1 VIWAVV
7 HAFAVSAG
15 EIRDER
21 VMEQPFLRLGRET
34 CGDLPAATRREWLIT
49 NGLGGYAMG
58 TLSGIPT
65 RRYHGWLVAALA
77 PPVERTVLVGGLD
90 ESIVAGER
98 RMPLSSFEFVDGT
111 IAPEGWRALE
121 SFELDGSLPVWHFAH
136 GEILVERRAWMV
148 HGANSTVVRYRL
160 LRGPAVRI
168 EVTPL
173 VTCRDHHILRTGPGA
188 VTHTSPTAGGIRV
201 HFDRPDV
208 ALDLIADQGDI
219 DANDGWWLGFR
230 HAVEADRGLND
241 RSDLYA
247 PATFHAELAPG
258 ISLELTLSAVTEGDA
273 GRVRPEAATLE
284 AEVERQRELLSR
296 AGAAGAPAPVRQL
309 VLAAD
314 QFLVERRLPGGEMV
328 PSVIAG
334 YPWFNDWGRD
344 TFISLPGLALV
355 TGRSGTAAAI
365 LRAFAGYVRDGLVP
379 NNFPDAAGDPAY
391 NTADASLWF
400 VVAAAAY
407 ERATGDAEL
416 VHELFP
422 VLTDIVDTHL
432 RGTRH
437 GIGVDTSDGLVR
449 AGQPGYALTW
459 LDARYDGRSITP
471 RIGKPVEINA
481 LWYNALC
488 IVAALSAREEDPGAE
503 PLFALADQVARSFRR
518 RFLLPGG
525 GLRDVVDGPDGDEPH
540 IRPNQILAVSLP
552 FPLLTG
558 QDAERVVEV
567 VGREL
572 LTSHGLRTLAAGDPE
587 YRGAHTGDRAG
598 RDEAY
603 HQGTVWS
610 WLIGPYVEAH
620 LKVHGDRALA
630 ASFLQP
636 FVDHLSDA
644 GVGSISETFDGDA
657 PFRPRGAP
665 AQAWGVAEL
674 LRAWALV
681 APWRRG
687 RRPGG

>member
-1 VIWAVV
+1 
-7 HAFAVSAG
+7 
-15 EIRDER
+15 
-21 VMEQPFLRLGRET
+21 MRLGRET
-34 CGDLPAATRREWLIT
+34 CGDLEAAKRREWLLT

-58 TLSGIPT
+58 TLTGIPT

-77 PPVERTVLVGGLD
+77 PPVERTVLIGGLD
-90 ESIVAGER
+90 EWLVAGER
-98 RMPLSSFEFVDGT
+98 RIPLSSFAFADGT
-111 IAPEGWRALE
+111 VSPEGWRNLE
-121 SFELDGSLPVWHFAH
+121 SFELDGSLPVWHFAD

-148 HGANSTVVRYRL
+148 HGANTTVVRYRL

-173 VTCRDHHILRTGPGA
+173 VTRRDHHILRTGTTA
-188 VTHTSPTAGGIRV
+188 VTHTSPRAGGLRV

-208 ALDLIADQGDI
+208 ALDLTVDQGGI
-219 DANDGWWLGFR
+219 DASDGWWLGFR
-230 HAVEADRGLND
+230 HGEETARGLD
-241 RSDLYA
+241 DLSDLYA
-247 PATFHAELAPG
+247 PGTFHAELAPG
-258 ISLELTLSAVTEGDA
+258 ISLELTLSAVTEGTAD
-273 GRVRPEAATLE
+273 GVATSLD
-284 AEVERQRELLSR
+284 AEVERQRGLLAS
-296 AGAAGAPAPVRQL
+296 AGAAGAPLPVQQL

-314 QFLVERRLPGGEMV
+314 QFLVERRLTDGSRV

-355 TGRSGTAAAI
+355 TGQAPTAAAI
-365 LRAFAGYVRDGLVP
+365 LRTFAGYVRDGLVP

-400 VVAAAAY
+400 VVASAAY
-407 ERATGDAEL
+407 ERATGVTEL
-416 VHELFP
+416 AHELFP

-432 RGTRH
+432 RGTRY
-437 GIGVDTSDGLVR
+437 GIAVDTPDGLLR
-449 AGQPGYALTW
+449 AGIPGYALTW
-459 LDARYDGRSITP
+459 MDARFDGRSITP

-525 GLRDVVDGPDGDEPH
+525 GLRDVVDGPDGDELH
-540 IRPNQILAVSLP
+540 VRPNQILAVSLP

-558 QDAERVVEV
+558 RDAERVVDV

-572 LTSHGLRTLAAGDPE
+572 LTSHGLRTLAPDDPD
-587 YRGAHTGDRAG
+587 YRGTHTGDRAG

-610 WLIGPYVEAH
+610 WLIGPFVEAH
-620 LKVHGDRALA
+620 LKVHGDRVLA

-636 FVDHLSDA
+636 FVDHLADA
-644 GVGSISETFDGDA
+644 GLGSISETFDGDA
-657 PFRPRGAP
+657 PFTARGAP
-665 AQAWGVAEL
+665 AQAWGVAEI
-674 LRAWALV
+674 LRVWALV
-681 APWRRG
+681 EPWRRN
-687 RRPGG
+687 RRSGG